1 MRRGLAVVSALL
13 PALLLVAAGPRSSSR
28 GDLPGTQERA
38 AAQAITAE
46 RIRAHIRFL
55 ASDLLEGRGPA
66 TRGDR
71 LAEAY
76 VQAQMEAMRLRPGA
90 PGGGWI
96 QKVPLV
102 GIRASFPG
110 PALFRSER
118 GEAKGEPGG
127 NFVAFSGVQKPEAK
141 IEDAEVVFVGY
152 GIVAPEYQ
160 WDDYKDADLSGKV
173 LLMMNNDPEGDPALF
188 AGKTRLWYGRW
199 DYKYLMAARKGAVGA
214 ILIHTTPS
222 AGYGWQVVQTSWAGE
237 NFELP
242 DEGSPR
248 VQIKMWASEEFSKA
262 VAALGGMDLDRLRA
276 SAQTRSFRPVPLGV
290 KMSFALTNAI
300 GRKESGNVVGV
311 IPGGDPKLSKEA
323 VIYTAHHDH
332 FGIKA
337 GARRADPSAEA
348 SSSAKASEDRSAKAD
363 DIYNGAIDNASG
375 VGAVLS
381 VASAFAA
388 LSRPP
393 RRSVYFAIVAG
404 EEQGLLGSEY
414 LAKHPPV
421 PAGRIAA
428 DINIDEANWF
438 GKTRDI
444 SMIGLGKSSLDQ
456 DVVALAKL
464 QGRVVKPDEFPDK
477 GRFYRSDQFNFAKI
491 GVPAAYLK
499 FGTDVV
505 GKPEGYGKAR
515 LEAYEKNDYHQ
526 PTDELRDDYEFAGAA
541 QDAQLAF
548 FLGCRVANADGLPRW
563 NRGDEFEAARTKA
576 LAAAAGP

>member
-1 MRRGLAVVSALL
+1 MKRAAPLS
-13 PALLLVAAGPRSSSR
+13 LLVLSVSFLSAAPPAGRAEKPQSP
-28 GDLPGTQERA
+28 LVTPEERTA
-38 AAQAITAE
+38 ARAITPE

-76 VQAQMEAMRLRPGA
+76 VQAQMEAMHMQPGA

-102 GIRASFPG
+102 GMRAAFSG
-110 PALFRSER
+110 PAVFRSER

-127 NFVAFSGVQKPEAK
+127 NLVAFSGVQKPEAK

-160 WDDYKDADLSGKV
+160 WDDYKDADLTGKV
-173 LLMMNNDPEGDPALF
+173 LLMMNNDPEDDPALF

-199 DYKYLMAARKGAVGA
+199 DYKYLMAAKKGAAGA
-214 ILIHTTPS
+214 ILIHTTHS
-222 AGYGWQVVQTSWAGE
+222 AGYPWQVVQTSWAGE

-248 VQIKMWASEEFSKA
+248 VQIRMWASEDFSKA
-262 VAALGGMDLDRLRA
+262 IAALAGQDLDRLRA
-276 SAQTRSFRPVPLGV
+276 SAELRTFRPVPLGV
-290 KMSFALTNAI
+290 KMSFALSNTIA
-300 GRKESGNVVGV
+300 RKESGNVVGV
-311 IPGGDPKLSKEA
+311 FPGGDPELSKEA

-337 GARRADPSAEA
+337 GV
-348 SSSAKASEDRSAKAD
+348 KAGAD

-388 LSRPP
+388 LPRPP

-421 PAGRIAA
+421 PAGKIAA
-428 DINIDEANWF
+428 NINIDEANWF

-444 SMIGLGKSSLDQ
+444 SMIGLGKSSLDN
-456 DVVALAKL
+456 DVAALAKM
-464 QGRVVKPDEFPDK
+464 QGRIVKPDEFPDK

-499 FGTDVV
+499 FGTDVI
-505 GKPEGYGKAR
+505 GRPEGYGKAQ

-526 PTDELRDDYEFAGAA
+526 PSDELRDTYDFAGAA
-541 QDAQLAF
+541 EDAQLAF
-548 FLGCRVANADGLPRW
+548 FLGCRVAGEKELPRW
-563 NRGDEFEAARTKA
+563 NRGDEFEAARLKA
-576 LAAAAGP
+576 LGSR